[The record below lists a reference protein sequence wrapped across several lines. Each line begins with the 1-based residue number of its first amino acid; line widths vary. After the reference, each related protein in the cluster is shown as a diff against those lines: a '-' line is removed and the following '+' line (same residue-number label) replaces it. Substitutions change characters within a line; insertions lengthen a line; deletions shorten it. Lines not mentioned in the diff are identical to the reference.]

1 MPGWAHLLLNSLSML
16 RTIGILFLAT
26 IIWWLWPDHGL
37 RHPPGIL
44 APATPAQEM
53 IPPKSLGEF
62 KGYHIEAVATYT
74 LHARVLHTK
83 HYWANGNDLVPY
95 DLALGWG
102 RMSDQ
107 AVLDRLDISQAN
119 RFFFYQWSGEAPIPP
134 GEIVRSAANTHV
146 ISCKLRTHASAVSK
160 LRPGQLVAMKGYLVP
175 NVTGPE
181 WIPLEHASPHS
192 RRPPA
197 PMAHAELFLCRG
209 ESSSPMTCR
218 RPTYVQARRVGAG
231 CWRRRSSQRLGSR
244 AEREPAKLHR
254 NKPACRARWKLPRQ
268 NSTG

>member
-1 MPGWAHLLLNSLSML
+1 ML

-53 IPPKSLGEF
+53 IPPKSLGDF
-62 KGYHIEAVATYT
+62 KGYHIQAVATYAM
-74 LHARVLHTK
+74 HARVLHTK

-95 DLALGWG
+95 DLALGWR

-107 AVLDRLDISQAN
+107 AVIDRLDISQAN

-146 ISCKLRTHASAVSK
+146 ISANSDVASAVSK
-160 LRPGQLVAMKGYLVP
+160 LRAGQLVAMKGYLV
-175 NVTGPE
+175 NVTGPNGFH
-181 WIPLEHASPHS
+181 WNTSLTRDDTGNGAC
-192 RRPPA
+192 
-197 PMAHAELFLCRG
+197 ELF
-209 ESSSPMTCR
+209 
-218 RPTYVQARRVGAG
+218 YVEEILV
-231 CWRRRSSQRLGSR
+231 SNDPL
-244 AEREPAKLHR
+244 PADYRKLAASA
-254 NKPACRARWKLPRQ
+254 PAAAA
-268 NSTG
+268 STK